1 MKDLSNVRHHLFL
14 CQGSSCKKAG
24 AEEIADTIKDAI
36 KDAGLK
42 HSVHITKTHCN
53 DRCKNCPIVIVQPDG
68 VWYNDVTKKV
78 ARRIVHEHLLHD
90 RIVSDHVLY
99 SYGHRL
105 CDDYKLEHSRLDNEA
120 DEIIG
125 NNDNK

>member
-1 MKDLSNVRHHLFL
+1 MKDLSNVRHHVFL
-14 CQGSSCKKAG
+14 CHGSSCRKAG
-24 AEEIADTIKDAI
+24 AEEVADIIKDAI
-36 KDAGLK
+36 KEAGLK

-78 ARRIVHEHLLHD
+78 ARRIVHEHLLAD

-105 CDDYKLEHSRLDNEA
+105 CDDYKLEHSRIEGEA
-120 DEIIG
+120 DEFVG
-125 NNDNK
+125 EDTKG